1 MLLLGLLDWIRIG
14 YLQRDLTVALCSLPF
29 PSTFLFFSSSVLFFL
44 IAYHTSTTSTYI
56 HTYIHTYLDSF
67 FFFCFGQQTM
77 SFLPLLTMLHIQTQ
91 TSFFEIF
98 FMQLELCMPRSF
110 FLFIIEKSTCPLST
124 VCMYSTK
131 YT

>member
-56 HTYIHTYLDSF
+56 HTYIHIWILF
-67 FFFCFGQQTM
+67 FFFVLDNKQCL
-77 SFLPLLTMLHIQTQ
+77 FLPLLTMLHIQTQ

-110 FLFIIEKSTCPLST
+110 FLFIIEKRTCPLSI